1 MPENDANTAL
11 AALRDWWQRVTD
23 GETVSGPEL
32 DAVISRGRPALAVDT
47 GGEAH
52 RLLAIALHERW
63 NRARTSFDDAGRA
76 IGLWQ
81 HVLDRT
87 PEDPV
92 AAFFCGTLVTFLA
105 ERTRDRADIAR
116 AVHLADIATRT
127 LDNDAAWH
135 LSGRAHLVRA
145 FSGGQQDGLAV
156 ALDRFAEALR
166 RDPGDQLRCEIA
178 REQLRAAFARYG
190 RDELDRDEFHG
201 YVDLG
206 YAVLDAPGDATLG
219 DQALLAGTLAMVEIG
234 IAVPEGRAHD
244 FSRVRALL
252 ARYRDVDL
260 PDPHLRAELAAA
272 QAILDNIAGTT
283 GDLDRGVGPLTRLAR
298 SDRFPERNRAVI
310 ADALAILRGNRAVQ
324 EGDLAAFESALTA
337 FENAS
342 DPTLNGFA
350 AVLSARR
357 EALRLIEEGDEL
369 EAAAVMYAA
378 REALP
383 TGDPAF
389 DLLRDLLGG
398 AVTGDGTGAPF
409 TAAARSVTLTTAVRA
424 AARSDDT
431 AALGRLAAEAGE
443 LLGHI
448 PDDYP
453 MLKIPA
459 YQAAGAAEEEVA
471 RRDPARGAAARAA
484 AHYAAARTL
493 AGGPHH
499 PLWPQLTVA
508 HGRSLRLGG
517 HPDRAGSRA
526 LGRSALVALTWQA
539 LIQADTGHALEWA
552 ATADRHVR
560 TVAAWCAEDAAA
572 DDLVAVLDAGRGLA
586 LHAATASR
594 SMPERLIAAGHPDL
608 ATAWRETS
616 GAGDSPDDNLRVRAM
631 HALTA
636 DSDVLATPDPAGI
649 RQSLT
654 AVGADALVY
663 LVAADDDRTGLAV
676 IVPAT
681 GPVHVLPLPDLA
693 AGRAVG
699 GWIESG
705 RDLVPEDDDGQ
716 DSFDDVCRWAWTA
729 CMGPLTAFTDRW
741 RLDRPARLVL
751 IPTGALTLVPW
762 HAARYD
768 DGTGRHHAI
777 ERLVVSYS
785 VSARMFRDTAGMPLR
800 SPESALIVGDPRG
813 DLRYAAEEARDV
825 HRDFHPGGTL
835 LGRATRDDVLDWI
848 AKPGRGPSLLHLA
861 CHGHVDQDRP
871 AEASL
876 ALADGD
882 LPVLEL
888 LARARSAGLDL
899 DRVVLSACSTG
910 AVGSLH
916 DEAVSLATAFLAGGA
931 HTVFGSLW
939 PVPDE
944 GTARLMYAMHRHLS
958 VDGHAPVDALRL
970 AQLAVLGDLD
980 EDDDDHGWAAF
991 VHLGR

>member
-32 DAVISRGRPALAVDT
+32 DAVISRGRPALAADSD
-47 GGEAH
+47 GEAH

-63 NRARTSFDDAGRA
+63 NRDRTGFDDAGRA
-76 IGLWQ
+76 IALWR

-92 AAFFCGTLVTFLA
+92 AAYLCGTLVTFLA

-178 REQLRAAFARYG
+178 REQLRAAFIRYG
-190 RDELDRDEFHG
+190 RAELGRDEFRG

-206 YAVLDAPGDATLG
+206 HAVLGSPGDAAPG

-234 IAVPEGRAHD
+234 TAEPEGRAHD
-244 FSRVRALL
+244 FTRVRALL
-252 ARYRDVDL
+252 ARYRDVEL
-260 PDPHLRAELAAA
+260 PDPHLRAELDAA
-272 QAILDNIAGTT
+272 QAALDQIAGTP
-283 GDLDRGVGPLTRLAR
+283 GDLDRGVGILAR
-298 SDRFPERNRAVI
+298 LTENDRYPESNRADI
-310 ADALAILRGNRAVQ
+310 ADMLTLARGGRALQ
-324 EGDLAAFESALTA
+324 EGDLAAFENVLTA
-337 FENAS
+337 FQDSS
-342 DPTLNGFA
+342 DPALRALATVFT
-350 AVLSARR
+350 ARR
-357 EALRLIEEGDEL
+357 EALRLAEEGDEL
-369 EAAAVMYAA
+369 EAAAVLHAA
-378 REALP
+378 GEALP
-383 TGDPAF
+383 TGNPAT
-389 DLLRDLLGG
+389 DLLRGILSG
-398 AVTGDGTGAPF
+398 AVTGDPAGTPI
-409 TAAARSVTLTTAVRA
+409 TAAARVYALARAVYTAAVD
-424 AARSDDT
+424 DDT
-431 AALGRLAAEAGE
+431 AALRRLAAEVGG

-448 PDDYP
+448 PDDYA

-459 YQAAGAAEEEVA
+459 YQTAGSAERELA
-471 RRDPARGAAARAA
+471 RRDPSCGATARAA
-484 AHYAAARTL
+484 AHYAAACAL

-499 PLWPQLTVA
+499 ALWPRLAVA
-508 HGRSLRLGG
+508 HGQSLRLGDR
-517 HPDRAGSRA
+517 PDRARSRE

-539 LIQADTGHALEWA
+539 LIQADTGRALESA
-552 ATADRHVR
+552 AAAARHVR

-572 DDLVAVLDAGRGLA
+572 DELVAVLDAGRGLA

-608 ATAWRETS
+608 ATAWRDTD
-616 GAGDSPDDNLRVRAM
+616 GLGDSPDDNLRVRAM

-663 LVAADDDRTGLAV
+663 LVAADDDRPGLAV

-705 RDLVPEDDDGQ
+705 RDLVPEDDDDQ

-729 CMGPLTAFTDRW
+729 CMGPLTAFTGRW

-768 DGTGRHHAI
+768 DDTGRHHAI

-835 LGRATRDDVLDWI
+835 LHTATRDDVLDWI

-916 DEAVSLATAFLAGGA
+916 DEAVSLASAFLAGGA

-939 PVPDE
+939 PVPDA
-944 GTARLMYAMHRHLS
+944 GTARLMYDMHHHLS
-958 VDGHAPVDALRL
+958 VGGHAPVDALRL
-970 AQLAVLGDLD
+970 AQLAVLGELD

>member
-11 AALRDWWQRVTD
+11 AALRGWWQRITD

-32 DAVISRGRPALAVDT
+32 DTVISRGRAALEADT

-63 NRARTSFDDAGRA
+63 NRDRTSFDDAGRA
-76 IGLWQ
+76 IALWQ

-87 PEDPV
+87 PEDP
-92 AAFFCGTLVTFLA
+92 AAAYLCGTLVTLMA
-105 ERTRDRADIAR
+105 ERTRDRADFAR

-127 LDNDAAWH
+127 LDDAAAWH

-145 FSGGQQDGLAV
+145 FSGGQHDGLAV
-156 ALDRFAEALR
+156 ALDRFAEAMR

-190 RDELDRDEFHG
+190 RDELGRDEFHG

-206 YAVLDAPGDATLG
+206 YAVLDAPGDAAPG

-244 FSRVRALL
+244 FARVRALVS
-252 ARYRDVDL
+252 RYRDVDL

-272 QAILDNIAGTT
+272 QAILDSIAGTT
-283 GDLDRGVGPLTRLAR
+283 GDLDRGVGPLTRLAG
-298 SDRFPERNRAVI
+298 SDRFPEANRAVI
-310 ADALAILRGNRAVQ
+310 ADTLAVLRGNRAVQ

-337 FENAS
+337 FEDSS
-342 DPTLNGFA
+342 DPALQGLA

-369 EAAAVMYAA
+369 EAAAVMHAA

-383 TGDPAF
+383 AGDPTI

-398 AVTGDGTGAPF
+398 AVTGDDAGTPF
-409 TAAARSVTLTTAVRA
+409 TAAARSVTLTAAVRA
-424 AARSDDT
+424 AALSDDT

-443 LLGHI
+443 LLGRI

-459 YQAAGAAEEEVA
+459 CQAAGAAEEEVA

-484 AHYAAARTL
+484 AHYAAARAL

-508 HGRSLRLGG
+508 HGRSLRLGAR
-517 HPDRAGSRA
+517 PDRAGSRK
-526 LGRSALVALTWQA
+526 LGRSALVAFTWQA
-539 LIQADTGHALEWA
+539 LIQADTGRALEWA
-552 ATADRHVR
+552 GTAARHVR

-616 GAGDSPDDNLRVRAM
+616 GSGDSPDDNLRVRAM

-636 DSDVLATPDPAGI
+636 DSDVFATPDPAAI
-649 RQSLT
+649 RESLT

-663 LVAADDDRTGLAV
+663 LVAADGDRPGLAV
-676 IVPAT
+676 IVPVA
-681 GPVHVLPLPDLA
+681 GPVRVLPLPDLA

-699 GWIESG
+699 EWVESG
-705 RDLVPEDDDGQ
+705 RDLVPEDGDGE
-716 DSFDDVCRWAWTA
+716 SFEDVCRWAWTA
-729 CMGPLTAFTDRW
+729 CMEPLTAFTDRW

-751 IPTGALTLVPW
+751 VPTGALTLVPW

-768 DGTGRHHAI
+768 DDTGRHYAI

-785 VSARMFRDTAGMPLR
+785 VSARMFRATAGMPLR

-813 DLRYAAEEARDV
+813 DLRFAAQEARDV

-835 LGRATRDDVLDWI
+835 LGDATRDDVLDWI

-939 PVPDE
+939 PVPDA
-944 GTARLMYAMHRHLS
+944 GTARLMYDLHRHLS
-958 VDGHAPVDALRL
+958 AGGHPPADALRL
-970 AQLAVLGDLD
+970 AQLTALAG
-980 EDDDDHGWAAF
+980 DDDDHGWAAF